1 MESQV
6 IPQSSY
12 DISGKT
18 TSLDSKNVSNPAG
31 VESVEKGTKG
41 ESLQERDKAA
51 NLEAIDSNKELL
63 SVDELTKVAQ
73 QLQDFVSGMNKSLEF
88 SVHEES
94 GRNVI
99 KVIDKD
105 SGDLVKQYPSEEVL
119 DIVSKLAKA
128 TGTLVDYKV

>member
-18 TSLDSKNVSNPAG
+18 TSLDSTNVSNPAG
-31 VESVEKGTKG
+31 VESVEKGAKG
-41 ESLQERDKAA
+41 ESLQELNEAA
-51 NLEAIDSNKELL
+51 NLEAIDSKKEPL

-73 QLQDFVSGMNKSLEF
+73 QLQDFVSGMNKTLEF
-88 SVHEES
+88 SVHEDS

>member
-6 IPQSSY
+6 IPQNSY
-12 DISGKT
+12 GISGKT
-18 TSLDSKNVSNPAG
+18 ASLDSTNVSNPAG
-31 VESVEKGTKG
+31 VESAEKGAKD
-41 ESLQERDKAA
+41 ESLQELNKAA
-51 NLEAIDSNKELL
+51 DLEAIDSKKEPL
-63 SVDELTKVAQ
+63 SIDELTKVAQ
-73 QLQDFVSGMNKSLEF
+73 QLQDFVSGMNKTLEF
-88 SVHEES
+88 SVHEDS

>member
-6 IPQSSY
+6 IPQNSY
-12 DISGKT
+12 GISGKT
-18 TSLDSKNVSNPAG
+18 TSLDSTNVSNPAG
-31 VESVEKGTKG
+31 VESAEKGAKD
-41 ESLQERDKAA
+41 ESLQELNKAA
-51 NLEAIDSNKELL
+51 DLEAIDSKKEPL
-63 SVDELTKVAQ
+63 SIDELTKVAQ
-73 QLQDFVSGMNKSLEF
+73 QLQDFVSGMNKTLEF
-88 SVHEES
+88 SVHEDS

>member
-6 IPQSSY
+6 IPQNSY

-18 TSLDSKNVSNPAG
+18 TSLDSTNVSNPAG
-31 VESVEKGTKG
+31 VESAEKGAKD
-41 ESLQERDKAA
+41 ESLQEPNKAA
-51 NLEAIDSNKELL
+51 NLEAIDSKKEPL

-73 QLQDFVSGMNKSLEF
+73 QLQDFVSGMNKTLEF
-88 SVHEES
+88 SVHEDS

-105 SGDLVKQYPSEEVL
+105 SGELVKQYPSEEVL